1 MTSDKGLV
9 IVLSGFSG
17 AGKGTIMK
25 HLLEA
30 HPNDYN
36 LSISATTRNMR
47 AGEKDGREYFFI
59 TKEEFEERIKN
70 GQLLEYAKYVDNY
83 YGTPK
88 DWVLAQMEQGKN
100 VILEI
105 ELQGAFQV
113 RDQIPEAVL
122 IFIMPPDMEE
132 LERRLRGRGSETEEQ
147 IKKRL
152 LRAMEEIEYVDQ
164 YDYVIVNEEV
174 EKSVEMLHTIVLNV
188 KEQNKTGE

>member
-1 MTSDKGLV
+1 MDKGVLL
-9 IVLSGFSG
+9 IVSGLSG
-17 AGKGTIMK
+17 AGKGTICKRIMEK
-25 HLLEA
+25 Y
-30 HPNDYN
+30 PDYE
-36 LSISATTRNMR
+36 LSISATTRDPR
-47 AGEKDGREYFFI
+47 PGEVDGREYFFI
-59 TKEEFEERIKN
+59 TKDEFEDRIKN

-88 DWVLAQMEQGKN
+88 DWVLAQMDQGKN

-174 EKSVEMLHTIVLNV
+174 EKSVEMLHTIVLNI
-188 KEQNKTGE
+188 KEENKTGE

>member
-1 MTSDKGLV
+1 M
-9 IVLSGFSG
+9 
-17 AGKGTIMK
+17 
-25 HLLEA
+25 
-30 HPNDYN
+30 
-36 LSISATTRNMR
+36 
-47 AGEKDGREYFFI
+47 
-59 TKEEFEERIKN
+59 
-70 GQLLEYAKYVDNY
+70 
-83 YGTPK
+83 
-88 DWVLAQMEQGKN
+88 
-100 VILEI
+100 ILEI

-113 RDQIPEAVL
+113 RDKIPEAVL

-174 EKSVEMLHTIVLNV
+174 EKSVEMLHTIVLNI

>member
-1 MTSDKGLV
+1 MEKGVLL
-9 IVLSGFSG
+9 IVSGLSG
-17 AGKGTIMK
+17 AGKGTICK
-25 HLLEA
+25 RILEKY
-30 HPNDYN
+30 PDFE
-36 LSISATTRNMR
+36 LSVSVTDRDPR
-47 AGEKDGREYFFI
+47 PGETHGREYFFI
-59 TKEEFEERIKN
+59 STEEFEERIKN
-70 GQLLEYAKYVDNY
+70 GLLLEYARYVDHY

-88 DWVLAQMEQGKN
+88 DWVEEQLESGKN

-113 RDQIPEAVL
+113 RDIKPEAVL

-132 LERRLRGRGSETEEQ
+132 LERRLRGRGTETEEQ

-174 EKSVEMLHTIVLNV
+174 EKSVDMLYDIVCCE
-188 KEQNKTGE
+188 KEKQGA

>member
-1 MTSDKGLV
+1 MDKGVLL
-9 IVLSGFSG
+9 IVSGLSG
-17 AGKGTIMK
+17 AGKGTICKRIMEK
-25 HLLEA
+25 YPGYE
-30 HPNDYN
+30 
-36 LSISATTRNMR
+36 LSISATTRDPR
-47 AGEKDGREYFFI
+47 PGEVDGREYFFI
-59 TKEEFEERIKN
+59 TKEEFEDRIKN
-70 GQLLEYAKYVDNY
+70 GQLLEYAKYVENY

-88 DWVLAQMEQGKN
+88 DWVLAQMDQGKN

-174 EKSVEMLHTIVLNV
+174 EKSVEMLHTIVLNI
-188 KEQNKTGE
+188 KEENKTGE

>member
-1 MTSDKGLV
+1 MDKGVLL
-9 IVLSGFSG
+9 IVSGLSG
-17 AGKGTIMK
+17 AGKGTICKRIMEK
-25 HLLEA
+25 N
-30 HPNDYN
+30 PDYE
-36 LSISATTRNMR
+36 LSISATTRDPR
-47 AGEKDGREYFFI
+47 PGEVDGREYFFI
-59 TKEEFEERIKN
+59 TKEEFEDRIKN

-88 DWVLAQMEQGKN
+88 DWVLAQMDQGKN

-174 EKSVEMLHTIVLNV
+174 EKSVEMLHTIVLNI
-188 KEQNKTGE
+188 KEENKTGE

>member
-1 MTSDKGLV
+1 MDKGVLL
-9 IVLSGFSG
+9 IVSGLSG
-17 AGKGTIMK
+17 AGKGTICKRIMEK
-25 HLLEA
+25 Y
-30 HPNDYN
+30 PDYE
-36 LSISATTRNMR
+36 LSISATTRDPR
-47 AGEKDGREYFFI
+47 PGEVDGREYFFI
-59 TKEEFEERIKN
+59 TKEEFEDRIKN

-88 DWVLAQMEQGKN
+88 DWVLAQMYQGKN

-174 EKSVEMLHTIVLNV
+174 EKSVEMLHTIVLNI
-188 KEQNKTGE
+188 KEENKTGE

>member
-1 MTSDKGLV
+1 MDKGVLL
-9 IVLSGFSG
+9 IVSGLSG
-17 AGKGTIMK
+17 AGKGTICKRIMEK
-25 HLLEA
+25 Y
-30 HPNDYN
+30 PDYE
-36 LSISATTRNMR
+36 LSISATTRDPR
-47 AGEKDGREYFFI
+47 PGEVDGREYFFI
-59 TKEEFEERIKN
+59 TKDEFEDRIKN
-70 GQLLEYAKYVDNY
+70 GKLLEYAKYVDNY

-88 DWVLAQMEQGKN
+88 DWVLAQMDQGKN

-174 EKSVEMLHTIVLNV
+174 EKSVEMLHTIVLNI
-188 KEQNKTGE
+188 KEENKTGE

>member
-1 MTSDKGLV
+1 
-9 IVLSGFSG
+9 
-17 AGKGTIMK
+17 
-25 HLLEA
+25 
-30 HPNDYN
+30 
-36 LSISATTRNMR
+36 
-47 AGEKDGREYFFI
+47 
-59 TKEEFEERIKN
+59 
-70 GQLLEYAKYVDNY
+70 
-83 YGTPK
+83 
-88 DWVLAQMEQGKN
+88 MEQGKN